1 MMNETRSTDVSMDI
15 LIINNNAFKKK
26 KKKIIQENLLREFS
40 AHFRL

>member
-26 KKKIIQENLLREFS
+26 KKLIQENLLREFS

>member
-26 KKKIIQENLLREFS
+26 KKNHPRESVERIQCTL
-40 AHFRL
+40 